1 MSLCTP
7 CTPGP
12 PCDSEY
18 PLLCEPLETT
28 ANGKR
33 LVVEDSAACQ
43 KTIQAPVSQQVLK
56 TDGAAN
62 LTWTNGANNTVLA
75 KSSTG
80 VVEFDQ
86 VQTAYIADSAVTT
99 AKINN
104 SAVTTA
110 KIADSSVTTAKIADN
125 AITTVKIADNAVNTL
140 EIANEAVTSAKL
152 RDSAALSVIGRSA
165 NSTGVPADIVAGADG
180 RFLRRSSSVLGFGA
194 IVSDDLPA
202 GTVLNAKFYESSTE
216 FVITD
221 FIPFDNSIP
230 QNGEGQQIISGSI
243 TPTKST
249 SKILGIVSVNGDSS
263 GTNVQTVLA
272 AFRGSVA
279 SAIAATWVKYINYS
293 SLISFEFT
301 DSPNTTSA
309 TTYSIRIGPDSGTL
323 YVNRQQNAPTSL
335 LGGANKITLTLLE
348 INPS

>member
-1 MSLCTP
+1 MSYCTP
-7 CTPGP
+7 CP
-12 PCDSEY
+12 PCDTEF

-43 KTIQAPVSQQVLK
+43 KTIQAPTSQQVLK

-62 LTWTNGANNTVLA
+62 LAWTNGANNTVLA

-80 VVEFDQ
+80 IVEFDQ

-104 SAVTTA
+104 LAVTTA
-110 KIADSSVTTAKIADN
+110 KIADVNVTTAKIADN
-125 AITTVKIADNAVNTL
+125 AITTAKIADNAVNTL

-194 IVSDDLPA
+194 IVADDLPA
-202 GTVLNAKFYESSTE
+202 GTVLNAKFYQTGNE

-221 FIPFDNSIP
+221 VIPLDNTTP
-230 QNGEGQQIISGSI
+230 QNGEGQQIILGTI
-243 TPTKST
+243 TPTKTT
-249 SKILGIVSVNGDSS
+249 SKILGIVSLNGDGDGES
-263 GTNVQTVLA
+263 TVVA
-272 AFRGSVA
+272 AFRNLVA
-279 SAIAATWVKYINYS
+279 AAIDSTWVKDIRYS
-293 SLISFEFT
+293 SLVAFQFIDT
-301 DSPNTTSA
+301 PATTSSV
-309 TTYSIRIGPDSGTL
+309 TYTIRCGPGDEGTL
-323 YVNRQQNAPTSL
+323 YVNRSNTGSV
-335 LGGANKITLTLLE
+335 LGGSNKISLTLLE

>member
-7 CTPGP
+7 CTPCP

-43 KTIQAPVSQQVLK
+43 KTIQTPASQQVLK
-56 TDGAAN
+56 TDGASN
-62 LTWTNGANNTVLA
+62 LNWTNGANNTVLA

-80 VVEFDQ
+80 IVEFDQ

-104 SAVTTA
+104 LAVTTA
-110 KIADSSVTTAKIADN
+110 KIVDN
-125 AITTVKIADNAVNTL
+125 AITTAKIVDNAITTAKIADNAVNTL

-165 NSTGVPADIVAGADG
+165 NSTGVPADIVAGTSG
-180 RFLRRSSSVLGFGA
+180 HFLRRSGTTLGFGA
-194 IVSDDLPA
+194 IVADDLPA
-202 GTVLNAKFYESSTE
+202 GTVLNAKFYDSSTE
-216 FVITD
+216 FSITQI
-221 FIPFDNSIP
+221 IPIDNTIP
-230 QNGEGQQIISGSI
+230 QNGEGQQIISGTI
-243 TPTKST
+243 TPTKTT
-249 SKILGIVSVNGDSS
+249 SKIIGFVSLNGQTD
-263 GTNVQTVLA
+263 TNGVPTVVA
-272 AFRGSVA
+272 AFRDFVA
-279 SAIAATWVKYINYS
+279 NAISSTWIANIYYA
-293 SLISFEFT
+293 SLVSFNFIDT
-301 DSPNTTSA
+301 PATTSSV
-309 TTYSIRIGPDSGTL
+309 TYTIRCGPGSADTLFVNKSDQYGSI
-323 YVNRQQNAPTSL
+323 
-335 LGGANKITLTLLE
+335 LGGSNKITLTLLE

>member
-7 CTPGP
+7 CTPCP

-43 KTIQAPVSQQVLK
+43 KTIQTPASQQVLR
-56 TDGAAN
+56 TDGATN
-62 LTWTNGANNTVLA
+62 LAWTNGANNTVLA

-80 VVEFDQ
+80 IVEFDQ

-104 SAVTTA
+104 LAVTTA
-110 KIADSSVTTAKIADN
+110 KIADVNVTTAKIADN
-125 AITTVKIADNAVNTL
+125 AITNAKIADNAVNTL
-140 EIANEAVTSAKL
+140 EIANEAVTNAKL

-165 NSTGVPADIVAGADG
+165 NSTGVPDDIVAGADG
-180 RFLRRSSSVLGFGA
+180 RFLRRSNSVLGFGA
-194 IVSDDLPA
+194 IVADDLPA
-202 GTVLNAKFYESSTE
+202 GTVLNAKFYQTGNE

-221 FIPFDNSIP
+221 VIPFNDNTTP
-230 QNGEGQQIISGSI
+230 QNGEGQQIILGTI
-243 TPTKST
+243 TPTKTT
-249 SKILGIVSVNGDSS
+249 SKILGFVSLNGDGDGES
-263 GTNVQTVLA
+263 TVVA
-272 AFRGSVA
+272 AFRNLEA
-279 SAIAATWVKYINYS
+279 LAIDSTWVKDIRYS
-293 SLISFEFT
+293 SLVSFVFI
-301 DSPNTTSA
+301 DVPATTSSV
-309 TTYSIRIGPDSGTL
+309 TYTIRCGPGAAGTL
-323 YVNRQQNAPTSL
+323 YVNRSDTGSV
-335 LGGANKITLTLLE
+335 LGGSNKITLTLLE